1 MLSEFIFVLNGVT
14 PIFIVIIIGYLLK
27 YKKFLTDEFVRV
39 ADKLV
44 FKLLLPV
51 YLFNNVSSM
60 KKDDFHFGDITVG
73 LYGMAAVLVIAFG
86 TLVVSGFFIKDSGSK
101 GAFTQGVYR
110 SNTAILGIPFAA
122 NLFGDEGA
130 RITAI
135 LIAFVVPLYNV
146 VAVIILSMCDPLKNE
161 NGTKLSKKLGSVAI
175 DIAKNPLIIA
185 ILLGLVV
192 CFTGVDFPVI
202 VDKTVTY
209 LANCSTPLA
218 LIAIGANFSFGDM
231 KGRAGLAVVASVLKT
246 VFVPLIVVGG
256 GILLGFKG
264 AQLGALFVIFGTPAA
279 VSCYIM
285 AKNMNNDYKLASQI
299 LIFTTL
305 ISAFTIAIGSF
316 LLFSSGLVLR

>member
-1 MLSEFIFVLNGVT
+1 MLSDFLFVLNGVT
-14 PIFIVIIIGYLLK
+14 PIFIVIIIGYFLK
-27 YKKFLTDEFVRV
+27 SIKFVTDDFVKV

-60 KKDDFHFGDITVG
+60 KKDDFNFGDIKVAG
-73 LYGMAAVLVIAFG
+73 YAMLAVLVISFG
-86 TLVVSGFFIKDSGSK
+86 TLLVSGLFIKDSGAK

-110 SNTAILGIPFAA
+110 SNTAILGIPFAS

-146 VAVIILSMCDPLKNE
+146 VAVTILSMCDPLKNE
-161 NGTKLSKKLGSVAI
+161 NGTKLSKKIGTVAK
-175 DIAKNPLIIA
+175 DVAKNPLIIA
-185 ILLGLVV
+185 ILLGLAV
-192 CFTGVDFPVI
+192 CFAEIDLPVI
-202 VDKTVTY
+202 ADKTVTY
-209 LANCSTPLA
+209 LANASTPLA

-231 KGRAGLAVVASVLKT
+231 KGRALLAVIASVCKT
-246 VFVPLIVVGG
+246 VIVPFLVVGC
-256 GILLGFKG
+256 GILLGFEN

-279 VSCYIM
+279 VSSYIM

-305 ISAFTIAIGSF
+305 MSAFTVALGSF
-316 LLFSSGLVLR
+316 LLFSSGLVAR

>member
-1 MLSEFIFVLNGVT
+1 MLSDFIFVLNGVT
-14 PIFIVIIIGYLLK
+14 PIFIVIIIGYFLK
-27 YKKFLTDEFVRV
+27 SIHFVTEDFVKV

-60 KKDDFHFGDITVG
+60 KKDDFSFGDIKVAG
-73 LYGMAAVLVIAFG
+73 YAMLAVLVISFG
-86 TLVVSGFFIKDSGSK
+86 TLLLSGFFIKDSGAK

-122 NLFGDEGA
+122 NLFGDDGA

-146 VAVIILSMCDPLKNE
+146 VAVTILSMCDPLKNE
-161 NGTKLSKKLGSVAI
+161 NGTKLSKKICTVAK
-175 DIAKNPLIIA
+175 DVAKNPLIIA
-185 ILLGLVV
+185 ILLGLAV
-192 CFTGVDFPVI
+192 CFAEIDLPI
-202 VDKTVTY
+202 IADKTVAY
-209 LANCSTPLA
+209 LANASTPLA

-231 KGRAGLAVVASVLKT
+231 KGRALLAIIASVGKT
-246 VFVPLIVVGG
+246 IIVPILVVGG
-256 GILLGFKG
+256 GILLGFEN

-279 VSCYIM
+279 VSSYIM

-305 ISAFTIAIGSF
+305 MSAFTVALGSF
-316 LLFSSGLVLR
+316 LLFSSGLVAR

>member
-1 MLSEFIFVLNGVT
+1 MLSDFIFVLNGVT
-14 PIFIVIIIGYLLK
+14 PIFIVIIIGYFLK
-27 YKKFLTDEFVRV
+27 SIHFVTEDFVKV

-60 KKDDFHFGDITVG
+60 KKDDFSFGDIKVAG
-73 LYGMAAVLVIAFG
+73 YAMLAVLVISFG
-86 TLVVSGFFIKDSGSK
+86 TLLLSGFFIKDSGAK

-122 NLFGDEGA
+122 NLFGDDGA

-146 VAVIILSMCDPLKNE
+146 VAVTILSMCDPLKNE
-161 NGTKLSKKLGSVAI
+161 NGTKLSKKICTVAK
-175 DIAKNPLIIA
+175 DVAKNPLIIA
-185 ILLGLVV
+185 ILLGLAV
-192 CFTGVDFPVI
+192 CFAEIDLPI
-202 VDKTVTY
+202 IADKTITY
-209 LANCSTPLA
+209 LANASTPLA

-231 KGRAGLAVVASVLKT
+231 KGRALLAIIASVGKT
-246 VFVPLIVVGG
+246 IIVPILVVGG
-256 GILLGFKG
+256 GILLGFEN

-279 VSCYIM
+279 VSSYIM

-305 ISAFTIAIGSF
+305 MSAFTVALGSF
-316 LLFSSGLVLR
+316 LLFSSGLVAR